1 MSSLIS
7 ATARDRRIY
16 FMGDIFHVY
25 TVYMTAED
33 SLCKFLQLI
42 AVITGVRII
51 EPITGITDWEYW

>member
-1 MSSLIS
+1 
-7 ATARDRRIY
+7 
-16 FMGDIFHVY
+16 MGDIFHVY